1 MLAKKYIIILLLILI
16 NFSYAQQDEFRAVW
30 VASVAN
36 ISWPSKPGLSSQ
48 EQQSEAIEI
57 IKNVKEANLNTI
69 ILQVRPQADAL
80 YESKIEPWSYFL
92 TGESGL
98 PPSPY
103 YDPLIFWIE
112 ECKKHQIKIH
122 AWLNPYSCLLYTSP
136 SPRDS

>member
-16 NFSYAQQDEFRAVW
+16 NFSYSQQDEFRAVW

-48 EQQSEAIEI
+48 EQQLEAIEI
-57 IKNVKEANLNTI
+57 IKNVKDANLNTI

-80 YESKIEPWSYFL
+80 YESKLEPWSYFL

-103 YDPLIFWIE
+103 YDLSLIHI
-112 ECKKHQIKIH
+112 
-122 AWLNPYSCLLYTSP
+122 
-136 SPRDS
+136 